1 MNRKIGALLSYVH
14 MIFEVLSTL
23 LLTPFI
29 ISSLGSAE
37 YGVYKLI
44 AAITSYLLLLD
55 LGMGNSVVRYVAKFK
70 ENRDME
76 SSRKYLGVCMV
87 FYAAVSVA
95 VLLLGGALILSFQK
109 IFATGLTA
117 AEIALSKRLLLL
129 TVLNAAVTLGTS
141 VFYNILIAYSR
152 FALSK
157 GLSIL
162 QIIVRILVTAAALK
176 LGYRSEAIVTINL
189 VLTMLMRGY
198 YVFYVLCVLRLRP
211 QLRGTNAAF
220 IKDIVSYSAFILLQM
235 VATQINAQ
243 ADQVLLGM
251 FVTSSAVIIGIYGVG
266 AQIVQYFQSVGQ
278 ALGGVLMPGV
288 VKLVESGA
296 GAKELQN
303 EMIRI
308 GRYAFTMLGLIFVG
322 FLVNGRSF
330 IRLWAGAEYAQGYY
344 VALMLMFAHMIIM
357 TQSIGTQ
364 ILWAKNKHQLQSVIK
379 FVIVAGN
386 ILLTIFLIRWDP
398 LMGAAIGT
406 VISLLL
412 GDVLS
417 MNIVFKKEIGISL
430 KAYYTGLFK
439 GILPCL
445 LLSAL
450 AGTGVKLLPISG
462 ITGLILNVLV
472 MTAVYA
478 AAMWGFGFNESEK
491 NMVRGLLCKLTNKQ
505 KKGGS

>member
-70 ENRDME
+70 ENHDME

-176 LGYRSEAIVTINL
+176 LGYRSEAIVSINL

-296 GAKELQN
+296 GSKELQN

-330 IRLWAGAEYAQGYY
+330 IRLWAGAEYEQGYY

-379 FVIVAGN
+379 FVIVAAN
-386 ILLTIFLIRWDP
+386 ILLTIILIRWDP

-450 AGTGVKLLPISG
+450 AGTGVKLLPVSG
-462 ITGLILNVLV
+462 LPGLILNVLV

-478 AAMWGFGFNESEK
+478 AAMWGFGFNKSEK

-505 KKGGS
+505 KKGRS

>member
-95 VLLLGGALILSFQK
+95 VLLLGGVLILSFQK

-152 FALSK
+152 FVLSK

-296 GAKELQN
+296 GPRELQN

-330 IRLWAGAEYAQGYY
+330 IRLWAGREYAQGYY

-379 FVIVAGN
+379 FVIVVGN

-450 AGTGVKLLPISG
+450 AGTGVKLLPVSG

-491 NMVRGLLCKLTNKQ
+491 NMVCGLLCKLTNKQ
-505 KKGGS
+505 KKGRS

>member
-70 ENRDME
+70 ENHDME

-95 VLLLGGALILSFQK
+95 VLLLGGVLILSFQK

-152 FALSK
+152 FVLSK

-176 LGYRSEAIVTINL
+176 LGYRSIAIVTINL

-211 QLRGTNAAF
+211 QLRGANAAF

-288 VKLVESGA
+288 VKLVEGGA
-296 GAKELQN
+296 GSKELQN

-330 IRLWAGAEYAQGYY
+330 IRLWAGREYAQGYY

-379 FVIVAGN
+379 FVIVAVN

-450 AGTGVKLLPISG
+450 AGSGVKLLPVSG
-462 ITGLILNVLV
+462 IRGLILNVLV

-505 KKGGS
+505 KKGRS

>member
-23 LLTPFI
+23 LLTPFV

-70 ENRDME
+70 ENHDIE

-87 FYAAVSVA
+87 YYAAVSVI
-95 VLLLGGALILSFQK
+95 VLLLGGVLIGSFQN
-109 IFATGLTA
+109 IFATGLTQN
-117 AEIALSKRLLLL
+117 EIILSKKLLFL

-141 VFYNILIAYSR
+141 VFYNILIAYSH
-152 FALSK
+152 FALTK
-157 GLSIL
+157 GTSIL
-162 QIIVRILVTAAALK
+162 QIIVRIAVTAIALK
-176 LGYRSEAIVTINL
+176 LGYRSIAIVSINL
-189 VLTMLMRGY
+189 VLTILLRGY
-198 YVFYVLCVLRLRP
+198 YVFYVLWVMKLRP
-211 QLRGTNAAF
+211 QLRGANGAF
-220 IKDIVSYSAFILLQM
+220 IKEIVAYSSFILLQM

-266 AQIVQYFQSVGQ
+266 SQIVQYFQSIGH

-288 VKLVESGA
+288 VKMVENGA
-296 GAKELQN
+296 SAKVLEN

-308 GRYAFTMLGLIFVG
+308 GRYSLTLLGLIFVG
-322 FLVNGRSF
+322 FLVNGRTF
-330 IRLWAGAEYAQGYY
+330 IALWAGADYEQGYY

-357 TQSIGTQ
+357 TENIGTQ

-379 FVIVAGN
+379 FVIVALN
-386 ILLTIFLIRWDP
+386 VVLTIFLIKWNP
-398 LMGAAIGT
+398 LIGATIGT
-406 VISLLL
+406 VISLML

-417 MNIVFKKEIGISL
+417 MNMVFRKEIGISL
-430 KAYYTGLFK
+430 RAYYCGLFK

-445 LLSAL
+445 LLSVL
-450 AGTGVKLLPISG
+450 AGFGTLLLPISG
-462 ITGLILNVLV
+462 VFGLILNVLV

-478 AAMWGFGFNESEK
+478 MTMWMFGFNKNEK
-491 NMVRGLLCKLTNKQ
+491 KMVCGMLRKFKM
-505 KKGGS
+505 K

>member
-152 FALSK
+152 FVLSK

-330 IRLWAGAEYAQGYY
+330 IRLWAGREYAQGYY
-344 VALMLMFAHMIIM
+344 VALMLMFAHIIIM

-450 AGTGVKLLPISG
+450 AGSGVKLLPVSG
-462 ITGLILNVLV
+462 LPGLILNVLV

-505 KKGGS
+505 KKGRS

>member
-95 VLLLGGALILSFQK
+95 VLLLGGVLILSFQK

-288 VKLVESGA
+288 VKLVEGGA

-450 AGTGVKLLPISG
+450 AGTGVKLLPVSG

>member
-109 IFATGLTA
+109 IFATGLTT

-344 VALMLMFAHMIIM
+344 VALMLMFAHTIIM

-450 AGTGVKLLPISG
+450 AGTGVKLLPVSG

-505 KKGGS
+505 KKGRS

>member
-95 VLLLGGALILSFQK
+95 VLLLGGVLILSFQK

-330 IRLWAGAEYAQGYY
+330 IRLWAGREYAQGYY

-379 FVIVAGN
+379 FVIVAAN

-450 AGTGVKLLPISG
+450 AGTGVKLLPVSG

>member
-198 YVFYVLCVLRLRP
+198 YVFYVLCVLKLRP

-330 IRLWAGAEYAQGYY
+330 IRLWAGREYAQGYY

-450 AGTGVKLLPISG
+450 AGTGVKLLPVSG
-462 ITGLILNVLV
+462 IGGLILNVLV

-505 KKGGS
+505 KKGRS

>member
-70 ENRDME
+70 ENHDME

-95 VLLLGGALILSFQK
+95 VLLLGGVLILSFQK

-152 FALSK
+152 FVLSK

-176 LGYRSEAIVTINL
+176 LGYRSIAIVTINL

-211 QLRGTNAAF
+211 QLRGANAAF

-235 VATQINAQ
+235 IATQINAQ

-296 GAKELQN
+296 GA
-303 EMIRI
+303 
-308 GRYAFTMLGLIFVG
+308 
-322 FLVNGRSF
+322 
-330 IRLWAGAEYAQGYY
+330 
-344 VALMLMFAHMIIM
+344 
-357 TQSIGTQ
+357 
-364 ILWAKNKHQLQSVIK
+364 
-379 FVIVAGN
+379 
-386 ILLTIFLIRWDP
+386 
-398 LMGAAIGT
+398 
-406 VISLLL
+406 
-412 GDVLS
+412 
-417 MNIVFKKEIGISL
+417 
-430 KAYYTGLFK
+430 
-439 GILPCL
+439 
-445 LLSAL
+445 
-450 AGTGVKLLPISG
+450 
-462 ITGLILNVLV
+462 
-472 MTAVYA
+472 
-478 AAMWGFGFNESEK
+478 
-491 NMVRGLLCKLTNKQ
+491 
-505 KKGGS
+505 

>member
-70 ENRDME
+70 ENHDME

-95 VLLLGGALILSFQK
+95 VLLLGGVLILSFQK

-198 YVFYVLCVLRLRP
+198 YVFYVLWVLRLRP

-330 IRLWAGAEYAQGYY
+330 IRLWAGREYAQGYY

-379 FVIVAGN
+379 FLIVAGN

-417 MNIVFKKEIGISL
+417 MNIVFKIEIGISL

-450 AGTGVKLLPISG
+450 AGTGVKLLPVSG

>member
-1 MNRKIGALLSYVH
+1 MLSYVH

-70 ENRDME
+70 ENHDME

-95 VLLLGGALILSFQK
+95 VLLLGGVLILSFQK

-152 FALSK
+152 FVLSK

-162 QIIVRILVTAAALK
+162 QIVVRILVTAAALK

-296 GAKELQN
+296 GSKELQN

-330 IRLWAGAEYAQGYY
+330 IRLWAGAEYEQGYY

-379 FVIVAGN
+379 FVIVATN

-450 AGTGVKLLPISG
+450 AGSGVKLLPVSG
-462 ITGLILNVLV
+462 LPGLILNVLV

-505 KKGGS
+505 KKGRS

>member
-70 ENRDME
+70 ENHDME

-95 VLLLGGALILSFQK
+95 VLLLGGVLILSFQK

-176 LGYRSEAIVTINL
+176 LGYRSEAIVSINL

-288 VKLVESGA
+288 VKLVEGGA
-296 GAKELQN
+296 GSKALQN

-330 IRLWAGAEYAQGYY
+330 IRLWAGREYAQGYY

-379 FVIVAGN
+379 FVIVAVN

-439 GILPCL
+439 GILPGL

-450 AGTGVKLLPISG
+450 AGSGVKLLPVSG
-462 ITGLILNVLV
+462 IRGLILNVLV

-505 KKGGS
+505 KKGRS

>member
-1 MNRKIGALLSYVH
+1 MLSYVH

-70 ENRDME
+70 ENHDME
-76 SSRKYLGVCMV
+76 SSQKYLGVCMV

-95 VLLLGGALILSFQK
+95 VLLLGGVLILSFQK

-162 QIIVRILVTAAALK
+162 QIVVRILVTAAALK

-198 YVFYVLCVLRLRP
+198 YVFYVLCVLKLRP

-296 GAKELQN
+296 GSKELQN

-330 IRLWAGAEYAQGYY
+330 IRLWAGAEYEQGYY

-450 AGTGVKLLPISG
+450 AGTGVKLLPVSG

-472 MTAVYA
+472 MTVVYA

-505 KKGGS
+505 KKGRS

>member
-70 ENRDME
+70 ENHDME

-95 VLLLGGALILSFQK
+95 VLLLGGVLILSFQK

-152 FALSK
+152 FVLSK

-162 QIIVRILVTAAALK
+162 QIVVRILVTAAALK

-211 QLRGTNAAF
+211 QLRGANAAF

-235 VATQINAQ
+235 IATQINAQ

-330 IRLWAGAEYAQGYY
+330 IRLWAGREYAQGYY

-379 FVIVAGN
+379 FVIVAVN

-450 AGTGVKLLPISG
+450 AGSGVKLLPVSG
-462 ITGLILNVLV
+462 IRGLILNVLV

-478 AAMWGFGFNESEK
+478 AAMWGFGFNKSEK

-505 KKGGS
+505 KKGRS

>member
-95 VLLLGGALILSFQK
+95 VLLLGGVLILSFQK

-117 AEIALSKRLLLL
+117 AEIVLSKRLLLL

-198 YVFYVLCVLRLRP
+198 YVFYVLCVLKLRP

-296 GAKELQN
+296 GAKALQN

-450 AGTGVKLLPISG
+450 AGSAVKLLPVSG

-505 KKGGS
+505 KKGRS

>member
-70 ENRDME
+70 ENHDME

-87 FYAAVSVA
+87 FYAAVSAA
-95 VLLLGGALILSFQK
+95 VLLLGGVLILSFQK

-198 YVFYVLCVLRLRP
+198 YVFYVLCVLKLRP

-296 GAKELQN
+296 GAKALQN

-322 FLVNGRSF
+322 FLVNGQSF

-450 AGTGVKLLPISG
+450 AGTGVKLLPVSG

-505 KKGGS
+505 KKGRS

>member
-70 ENRDME
+70 ENHDME

-162 QIIVRILVTAAALK
+162 QIVVRILVTAAALK

-198 YVFYVLCVLRLRP
+198 YVFYVLCVLKLRP

-296 GAKELQN
+296 GSKELQN

-330 IRLWAGAEYAQGYY
+330 IRLWAGAEYEQGYY

-379 FVIVAGN
+379 FVIVATN

-450 AGTGVKLLPISG
+450 AGSGVKLLPVSG
-462 ITGLILNVLV
+462 LPGLILNVLV

-478 AAMWGFGFNESEK
+478 AAMWGFGFNKSEK

-505 KKGGS
+505 KKGRS

>member
-70 ENRDME
+70 ENHDME

-95 VLLLGGALILSFQK
+95 VLLLGGVLILSFQK

-162 QIIVRILVTAAALK
+162 QIVVRILVTAAALK

-198 YVFYVLCVLRLRP
+198 YVFYVLCVLKLRP

-296 GAKELQN
+296 GSKELQN

-330 IRLWAGAEYAQGYY
+330 IRLWAGAEYEQGYY

-450 AGTGVKLLPISG
+450 AGTGVKLLPVSG
-462 ITGLILNVLV
+462 LPGLILNVLV

-505 KKGGS
+505 KKGRS

>member
-1 MNRKIGALLSYVH
+1 MLSYVH

-70 ENRDME
+70 ENHDME

-87 FYAAVSVA
+87 FYAAVSAA
-95 VLLLGGALILSFQK
+95 VLLLGGVLILSFQK

-198 YVFYVLCVLRLRP
+198 YVFYVLCVLKLRP

-296 GAKELQN
+296 GAKALQN

-322 FLVNGRSF
+322 FLVNGQSF

-450 AGTGVKLLPISG
+450 AGTGVKLLPVSG

-505 KKGGS
+505 KKGRS

>member
-1 MNRKIGALLSYVH
+1 MLSYLH

-70 ENRDME
+70 ENHDME

-95 VLLLGGALILSFQK
+95 VLLLGGVLILSFQK

-198 YVFYVLCVLRLRP
+198 YVFYVLCVLKLRP

-235 VATQINAQ
+235 IATQINAQ

-296 GAKELQN
+296 GSKELQN

-330 IRLWAGAEYAQGYY
+330 IRLWAGAEYEQGYY

-379 FVIVAGN
+379 FVIVATN

-450 AGTGVKLLPISG
+450 AGSGVKLLPVSG
-462 ITGLILNVLV
+462 LPGLILNVLV

-505 KKGGS
+505 KKGRS

>member
-1 MNRKIGALLSYVH
+1 MLSYVH

-70 ENRDME
+70 ENHDME

-95 VLLLGGALILSFQK
+95 VLLLGGVLILSFQK

-198 YVFYVLCVLRLRP
+198 YVFYVLCVLKLRP

-235 VATQINAQ
+235 IATQINAQ

-330 IRLWAGAEYAQGYY
+330 IRLWAGREYAQGYY

-379 FVIVAGN
+379 FVIVAVN

-450 AGTGVKLLPISG
+450 AGSGVKLLPVSG
-462 ITGLILNVLV
+462 IRGLILNVLV

-505 KKGGS
+505 KKGRS

>member
-70 ENRDME
+70 ENHDME

-162 QIIVRILVTAAALK
+162 QIVVRILVTAAALK

-211 QLRGTNAAF
+211 QLRGANAAF

-296 GAKELQN
+296 GPRELQN

-322 FLVNGRSF
+322 FMVNGRSF
-330 IRLWAGAEYAQGYY
+330 IRLWAGAEYEQGYY

-386 ILLTIFLIRWDP
+386 ILLTIILIRWDP

-450 AGTGVKLLPISG
+450 AGSGVKLLPVSG
-462 ITGLILNVLV
+462 LPGLILNVLV

-478 AAMWGFGFNESEK
+478 AAMWGFGFNKSEK

-505 KKGGS
+505 KKGRS

>member
-1 MNRKIGALLSYVH
+1 MGVVGTPMEKTFQDDGGGDGIQPLFPLLAKGVVAGQDGSRRHSGAALIPQYHGALH
-14 MIFEVLSTL
+14 
-23 LLTPFI
+23 
-29 ISSLGSAE
+29 
-37 YGVYKLI
+37 
-44 AAITSYLLLLD
+44 
-55 LGMGNSVVRYVAKFK
+55 
-70 ENRDME
+70 
-76 SSRKYLGVCMV
+76 
-87 FYAAVSVA
+87 
-95 VLLLGGALILSFQK
+95 
-109 IFATGLTA
+109 
-117 AEIALSKRLLLL
+117 
-129 TVLNAAVTLGTS
+129 
-141 VFYNILIAYSR
+141 
-152 FALSK
+152 
-157 GLSIL
+157 
-162 QIIVRILVTAAALK
+162 
-176 LGYRSEAIVTINL
+176 
-189 VLTMLMRGY
+189 
-198 YVFYVLCVLRLRP
+198 
-211 QLRGTNAAF
+211 
-220 IKDIVSYSAFILLQM
+220 
-235 VATQINAQ
+235 
-243 ADQVLLGM
+243 
-251 FVTSSAVIIGIYGVG
+251 
-266 AQIVQYFQSVGQ
+266 SVGQ

-296 GAKELQN
+296 GPRELQN

-330 IRLWAGAEYAQGYY
+330 IRLWAGAEYEQGYY

-450 AGTGVKLLPISG
+450 AGTGVKLLPVSG
-462 ITGLILNVLV
+462 LPGLILNVLV
-472 MTAVYA
+472 MRSRSSLVLAVLRSA
-478 AAMWGFGFNESEK
+478 TKAFFSSA
-491 NMVRGLLCKLTNKQ
+491 Q
-505 KKGGS
+505 

>member
-1 MNRKIGALLSYVH
+1 MLSYVH

-70 ENRDME
+70 ENHDME

-176 LGYRSEAIVTINL
+176 LGYRSEAIVSINL

-296 GAKELQN
+296 GSKELQN

-330 IRLWAGAEYAQGYY
+330 IRLWAGAEYEQGYY

-379 FVIVAGN
+379 FVIVAAN
-386 ILLTIFLIRWDP
+386 ILLTIILIRWDP

-450 AGTGVKLLPISG
+450 AGTGVKLLPVSG
-462 ITGLILNVLV
+462 LPGLILNVLV

-478 AAMWGFGFNESEK
+478 AAMWGFGFNKSEK

-505 KKGGS
+505 KKGRS

>member
-95 VLLLGGALILSFQK
+95 VLLLGGVLILSFQK

-288 VKLVESGA
+288 VKLVEGGA
-296 GAKELQN
+296 GPRELQN

-330 IRLWAGAEYAQGYY
+330 IRLWAGAEYEQGYY

-450 AGTGVKLLPISG
+450 AGTGVKLLPVSG

-478 AAMWGFGFNESEK
+478 AAMWGFGFNKSEK

-505 KKGGS
+505 KKGRS

>member
-1 MNRKIGALLSYVH
+1 MLSYVH

-70 ENRDME
+70 ENHDME

-95 VLLLGGALILSFQK
+95 VLLLGGVLILSFQK

-152 FALSK
+152 FVLSK

-162 QIIVRILVTAAALK
+162 QIVVRILVTAAALK

-211 QLRGTNAAF
+211 QLRGANAAF

-235 VATQINAQ
+235 IATQINAQ

-330 IRLWAGAEYAQGYY
+330 IRLWAGREYAQGYY

-379 FVIVAGN
+379 FVIVAVN

-450 AGTGVKLLPISG
+450 AGSGVKLLPVSG
-462 ITGLILNVLV
+462 IRGLILNVLV

-478 AAMWGFGFNESEK
+478 AAMWGFGFNKSEK

-505 KKGGS
+505 KKGRS

>member
-95 VLLLGGALILSFQK
+95 VLLLGGVLILSFQK

-288 VKLVESGA
+288 VKLVEGGA

-330 IRLWAGAEYAQGYY
+330 IRLWAGREYAQGYY

-430 KAYYTGLFK
+430 KTYYTGLFK

-450 AGTGVKLLPISG
+450 AGSGVKLLPVSG